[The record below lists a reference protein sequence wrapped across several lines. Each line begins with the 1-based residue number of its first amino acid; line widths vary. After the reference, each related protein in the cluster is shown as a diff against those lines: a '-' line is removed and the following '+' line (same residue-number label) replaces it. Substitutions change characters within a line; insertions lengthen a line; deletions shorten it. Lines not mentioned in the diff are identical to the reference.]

1 VGNVVISGKI
11 TFDRVPFKTAGNGLA
26 PDAPMESPARSVVV
40 EAVATTG
47 NIVATATTDSAG
59 NYALAVP
66 ANTQVKLRAKAQMQ
80 KTGAAPTWNFR
91 VLNNTNSDALYAIE
105 GATATSGTVDSTRN
119 LHAESGW
126 NGSSYATTRA
136 AAPFAILDTVYR
148 ARTLIVDAASD
159 TAFADLNLFWS
170 PTNKPNVGGF
180 CPDEGDVTTSLY
192 ITFPNQGDQDDCGN
206 PGVEGIYILGDFA
219 NGAGDTDEFDQHVI
233 AHEFGH
239 YVEEKFSR
247 ADSLGGDHSI
257 GERLD
262 LRVAFGEGWGNAFS
276 GMVLNDPAYRD
287 SQSGQGGETGFNIE
301 AEGSDINEGWYSEAS
316 VAQILWDIFDS
327 GPESGDTV
335 SLGFA
340 PIYATITG
348 AHKTTDALT
357 SIYSFSSALITGNAS
372 SASGIRALLTREGI
386 TGNDAFGT
394 GETNFAGKALLDPI
408 YTSITLGASIPV
420 CGTRDFGTYNKLG
433 NRRFLRFDL
442 ATSRAV
448 QIAAQGPLGMPTADP
463 DIGLWRRGL
472 IGSAQD
478 TGTTEIFT
486 TPVLAT
492 GTYIIEVSEFSHI
505 DLSNAPNRRSDTCI
519 TVTVS

>member
-1 VGNVVISGKI
+1 
-11 TFDRVPFKTAGNGLA
+11 
-26 PDAPMESPARSVVV
+26 
-40 EAVATTG
+40 
-47 NIVATATTDSAG
+47 
-59 NYALAVP
+59 
-66 ANTQVKLRAKAQMQ
+66 
-80 KTGAAPTWNFR
+80 
-91 VLNNTNSDALYAIE
+91 
-105 GATATSGTVDSTRN
+105 
-119 LHAESGW
+119 
-126 NGSSYATTRA
+126 
-136 AAPFAILDTVYR
+136 
-148 ARTLIVDAASD
+148 
-159 TAFADLNLFWS
+159 
-170 PTNKPNVGGF
+170 
-180 CPDEGDVTTSLY
+180 
-192 ITFPNQGDQDDCGN
+192 
-206 PGVEGIYILGDFA
+206 
-219 NGAGDTDEFDQHVI
+219 
-233 AHEFGH
+233 
-239 YVEEKFSR
+239 VEEKFSR
-247 ADSLGGDHSI
+247 ADSLGGDHFI

-287 SQSGQGGETGFNIE
+287 SQSGQGGESGFNME
-301 AEGSDINEGWYSEAS
+301 ADGSDINEGWYSEAS

-327 GPESGDTV
+327 GTESGDTV

-372 SASGIRALLTREGI
+372 SASGLRALLTREGI
-386 TGNDAFGT
+386 AGNDAFGT

-408 YTSITLGASIPV
+408 YTSITLGAWIPV
-420 CGTRDFGTYNKLG
+420 CGTRDFGTYNRLG

-472 IGSAQD
+472 IGSSQG
-478 TGTTEIFT
+478 TGTTEIFN
-486 TPVLAT
+486 TPVLAA

-505 DLSNAPNRRSDTCI
+505 DLSDASNRRSDTCI